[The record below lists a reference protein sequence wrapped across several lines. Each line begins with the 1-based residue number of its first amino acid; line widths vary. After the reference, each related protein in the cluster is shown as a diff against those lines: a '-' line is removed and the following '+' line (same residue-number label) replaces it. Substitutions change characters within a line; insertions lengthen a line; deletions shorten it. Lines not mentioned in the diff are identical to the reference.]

1 MVVLLLSSQ
10 LVATPG
16 VLELVMHMKGL
27 VYHFQ
32 EHNRED
38 QEITFSDFL
47 RLHYGD
53 LEQQHRDDHDHSE
66 LPFKCGHSESLVLQ
80 GLQFPGP
87 ESSHWPEPLAMAG
100 FAPLYARDITWHSI
114 ETIYDFWQ
122 PPRQV

>member
-16 VLELVMHMKGL
+16 VLELAMHMKGL
-27 VYHFQ
+27 VHHFQ

-38 QEITFSDFL
+38 QGITFSDFL
-47 RLHYGD
+47 RMHYGD
-53 LEQQHRDDHDHSE
+53 LEAQHRDDHDHSE
-66 LPFKCGHSESLVLQ
+66 LPFKCGHAEGLVLQ
-80 GLQFPGP
+80 GMQFPGP
-87 ESSHWPEPLAMAG
+87 ESSHWPAPPALNG
-100 FAPLYARDITWHSI
+100 FAPLHARDITWHSI